1 MINQVRKVEPIDV
14 LNHPEGLE
22 VMGKTKEGDV
32 FKGTVAEVVQ
42 YYHGL
47 PKFVVVKG
55 IIHNG
60 RSTVPFS
67 QTVTCDKLRI
77 FDEDVFQ
84 IAVQKVI
91 KYVVFIESAKECKLE
106 CEELLS

>member
-1 MINQVRKVEPIDV
+1 MIKQVRKVEPTDV

-32 FKGTVAEVVQ
+32 FKGAVIKVVQ
-42 YYHGL
+42 YDHEL
-47 PKFVVVKG
+47 PKFVMVEG
-55 IIHNG
+55 TIHNG
-60 RSTVPFS
+60 RSSVPFS

-77 FDEDVFQ
+77 FEEDIFD

-91 KYVVFIESAKECKLE
+91 KYVVFIESAEECKLE
-106 CEELLS
+106 CEELMS